1 MIQILLFFAK
11 IKLIALEL
19 KTKNAELSES
29 LRNSRENEKA
39 IAFDNERLR
48 EQMLN
53 EQSRMQCDDENRV
66 VPYQENAL
74 TLTKDNHTEELE
86 QYKAVLDQLMSDRA
100 LFTQRLEELMSIN
113 SHLGSA
119 KEMSTLV
126 EKLHDRNEGTASE
139 KSSRALV
146 LANAEPN
153 VELGEQLQHLRIENG
168 ELAQR
173 LGGAVAEKEFALSSK
188 LYTATFLFS

>member
-1 MIQILLFFAK
+1 M
-11 IKLIALEL
+11 IALEL

-48 EQMLN
+48 EQILN